1 MGEVIRLD
9 EYRAARRQRLPDDL
23 ERLDHAIARLDPLVR
38 RASGRL
44 RGPVERELACI
55 ARAVTVGR
63 PREAIERAERLADR
77 LEHPAALA

>member
-9 EYRAARRQRLPDDL
+9 EYRAARHAGRADRMEQLDD
-23 ERLDHAIARLDPLVR
+23 AIARLDPLVR

-44 RGPVERELACI
+44 RGSVERELARI
-55 ARAVTVGR
+55 ARAVTAGR
-63 PREAIERAERLADR
+63 PDRAIVLAERLADR